1 MLNNDYFELLNSGLN
16 VLQIGT
22 RKEQE
27 DVLNRI
33 WEICSP
39 IERNEVYNEIQKF
52 LPARNNF
59 ITYDTSVLLDE
70 DIKLNLNFYCNK
82 LWQKLQKE
90 QGTNSFISFGAINYI
105 YANNVHLR
113 TDILYEKNGETLNIS
128 KLLDAINYGLSIAN
142 IIFEAST
149 EEFEIYI
156 TVLKGLNKI
165 FNNDRPENPLKDLS
179 YALDVFYKIQN
190 YFETNPEKKRENKI
204 EALSVSLFIDFLT
217 R

>member
-22 RKEQE
+22 RKDQE
-27 DVLNRI
+27 DILNRI

-82 LWQKLQKE
+82 LWQKLQKD

-105 YANNVHLR
+105 YANNIHLR

-149 EEFEIYI
+149 EEFEIYM
-156 TVLKGLNKI
+156 K
-165 FNNDRPENPLKDLS
+165 
-179 YALDVFYKIQN
+179 
-190 YFETNPEKKRENKI
+190 
-204 EALSVSLFIDFLT
+204 
-217 R
+217 

>member
-1 MLNNDYFELLNSGLN
+1 MLNKDYFELLNYGLN
-16 VLQIGT
+16 ALQSGT

-27 DVLNRI
+27 YALNSI

-39 IERNEVYNEIQKF
+39 IERNEVYNEIQKN
-52 LPARNNF
+52 LPTRNNF
-59 ITYDTSVLLDE
+59 ITYDTSILSDE
-70 DIKLNLNFYCNK
+70 DLKLNLNFYSNK

-90 QGTNSFISFGAINYI
+90 QGTNSFISFDAINYI
-105 YANNVHLR
+105 YANNIHLQ

-142 IIFEAST
+142 IIFEAGT
-149 EEFEIYI
+149 EEYEIYI
-156 TVLKGLNKI
+156 TVLKGLNRI
-165 FNNDRPENPLKDLS
+165 FNNDRPKNPLKDLS
-179 YALDVFYKIQN
+179 YALDIFYKIQH

-217 R
+217 S

>member
-1 MLNNDYFELLNSGLN
+1 MLNKDYFELLNYGLN
-16 VLQIGT
+16 ALQSGT

-27 DVLNRI
+27 YALNSI

-39 IERNEVYNEIQKF
+39 IERNEVYNEIQKN
-52 LPARNNF
+52 LPTRNNF
-59 ITYDTSVLLDE
+59 ITYDTSILSDE
-70 DIKLNLNFYCNK
+70 DLKLNLNFYSNK

-90 QGTNSFISFGAINYI
+90 QGTNSFISFDAINYI
-105 YANNVHLR
+105 YANNIHLQ

-142 IIFEAST
+142 IIFEADT
-149 EEFEIYI
+149 EEYEIYI
-156 TVLKGLNKI
+156 TVLKGLNRI
-165 FNNDRPENPLKDLS
+165 FNNDRPKNPLKDLS
-179 YALDVFYKIQN
+179 YALDIFYKIQH